1 MMSSARVVG
10 RPMGGEVASVTGA
23 SSGIG
28 AATAGELARRGAV
41 VVRGARRIAELEVQA
56 RAMGDAG
63 GEALAIPT
71 DVADPADVAFLV
83 ERTLDGFGRVDVLVN
98 NAGAGWLRPLASS
111 PPGEISGLVA
121 VNLLGAMLL
130 TRAVLP
136 GMLTR
141 RHGAVISVGSLSGRG
156 ATAPPYS
163 PPKDGLRRF
172 PPCVRRPA
180 GRDRGS

>member
-56 RAMGDAG
+56 RAIGDAG

-121 VNLLGAMLL
+121 VNLLCAMRP

-136 GMLTR
+136 GMPTR
-141 RHGAVISVGSLSGRG
+141 RHGAGISFGSTSVQVGV
-156 ATAPPYS
+156 APLL
-163 PPKDGLRRF
+163 PPTRHE
-172 PPCVRRPA
+172 
-180 GRDRGS
+180 